1 MDGRNKDLCRFQI
14 SGHQEC
20 FYPIATHIF
29 MRNKKFYTREKQIV
43 LKNIQNSG
51 S

>member
-1 MDGRNKDLCRFQI
+1 MDGRNKDLCRFKI

-29 MRNKKFYTREKQIV
+29 MRNKEFDTEEKQIV
-43 LKNIQNSG
+43 LRNVPNTG